1 MSILIAILPILL
13 LLVIIG
19 IASKKFNRDLVV
31 LNKTRKRSTITPKK
45 TKWILVGY
53 VMLLLGF
60 MIVSFSLPRNEP
72 EFEPV
77 SIEKEQRFVEMYKSL
92 SRGEKDEV
100 PSDLIVDEWVQEV
113 EGDTFRIVNEHS
125 NWLPIQLVIEKVETD
140 DNIIRASLYKGIH
153 IINSYEIADIVNKLR
168 LDWDQ
173 ENLTILLT
181 ENPSISLS
189 FYEAEFMPNGVKSE
203 RWNPSQNSMSEQ
215 YPILYLQVPKHLKL
229 IADEHVIEV
238 FDK

>member
-1 MSILIAILPILL
+1 MSIVIAILPL
-13 LLVIIG
+13 LLVLVMLM
-19 IASKKFNRDLVV
+19 AKKKLNRHSDVS
-31 LNKTRKRSTITPKK
+31 NKTKRISITPKG
-45 TKWILVGY
+45 TKRILAGY
-53 VMLLLGF
+53 IIFLLGVMF
-60 MIVSFSLPRNEP
+60 VSFSLPRNEP

-113 EGDTFRIVNEHS
+113 KGDTFRIVNEHS